1 MASLI
6 PILTA
11 TPASPAGYNFG
22 MAETFSWIPIKTPS
36 RPLFARTVFSV
47 NNKDNEG
54 QSGFDFIQPGIL
66 YANNYICIQTINS
79 TVIEELTAI
88 NSDFGTIGGGTN
100 TNIFQTTLP
109 ADFKLRAE
117 IKGIKLTSGAAIA
130 YK

>member
-6 PILTA
+6 PVLTA
-11 TPASPAGYNFG
+11 TPSSPAGYNFG
-22 MAETFSWIPIKTPS
+22 MAETFSWIPIKTQA

-54 QSGFDFIQPGIL
+54 LNGFDFIQPGTT
-66 YANNYICIQTINS
+66 YTNDYICIHTLAS
-79 TVIEELTAI
+79 TVFAELTAD
-88 NSDFGTIGGGTN
+88 NSNYGTIGGGAN

-109 ADFKLRAE
+109 ADFKLRAR
-117 IKGIKLTSGAAIA
+117 ISGIKLASGAAIA